1 MIAQRKF
8 KGKSQHSDFLATGRW
23 RSIWIRLDVV
33 TGSSLQLKDM
43 EGSIFN
49 TIDNIIYASHKKIT
63 PQRITNILK
72 ISRNPDTDLTNKRI
86 NILVGI
92 DV

>member
-1 MIAQRKF
+1 
-8 KGKSQHSDFLATGRW
+8 
-23 RSIWIRLDVV
+23 
-33 TGSSLQLKDM
+33 M

-92 DV
+92 YV

>member
-1 MIAQRKF
+1 
-8 KGKSQHSDFLATGRW
+8 
-23 RSIWIRLDVV
+23 
-33 TGSSLQLKDM
+33 M
-43 EGSIFN
+43 ERSIFN

-63 PQRITNILK
+63 PQRLTNILK

-86 NILVGI
+86 NILFGI